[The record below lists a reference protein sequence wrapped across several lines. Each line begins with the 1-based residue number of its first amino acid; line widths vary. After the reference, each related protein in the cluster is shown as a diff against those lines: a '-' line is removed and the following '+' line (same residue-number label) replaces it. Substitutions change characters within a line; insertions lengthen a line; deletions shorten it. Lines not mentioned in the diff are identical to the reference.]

1 MNILVVAAH
10 PDDEVLGCGATMAR
24 LSAEGHTVRIAILG
38 EGSTSRADQRDEADL
53 SLVDAL
59 AAASAAAA
67 EEVGAAG
74 VSLHGLPDN
83 RFDHV
88 DLLDIVK
95 VVERLIEVHG
105 PTVVFTHHGG
115 DLNVDHRLTHQAVL
129 TATRPV
135 PGQIVTDVYAFE
147 IPSSTE
153 WAFQRYEP
161 VFRPSYFVDVDRWLA
176 CKLAAMRCY
185 DAEVRP
191 FPHPRAP
198 EALEVI
204 ARRWG
209 TVVGRQAVEAFEVV
223 RRVTNS
229 TTLLFP

>member
-1 MNILVVAAH
+1 MNVLVVAAH

-38 EGSTSRADQRDEADL
+38 EGATSRFDQRSDADQAE
-53 SLVDAL
+53 VDAL
-59 AAASAAAA
+59 ARASEAAADV
-67 EEVGAAG
+67 VGAAG

-83 RFDHV
+83 RFDSV

-95 VVERLIEVHG
+95 VVERLIDEHQ

-135 PGQIVTDVYAFE
+135 PGQVVADVYAFE

-153 WAFQRYEP
+153 WAFQRFEP
-161 VFRPSYFVDVDRWLA
+161 AFRPTFFGEVETWLDR
-176 CKLAAMRCY
+176 KLAAMREY
-185 DAEVRP
+185 EAEVRP
-191 FPHPRAP
+191 FPHPRSP
-198 EALEVI
+198 EALQVI

-209 TVVGRQAVEAFEVV
+209 TVVGQPAVEAFEVV
-223 RRVTNS
+223 RSIRGAGRGA
-229 TTLLFP
+229 L